1 MLSILFRMDSFVCGV
16 FDSDKRL
23 LGIDVFDDIKVG
35 EQATGALNEKYG
47 DIEHVRAIYM
57 TSPFVHS
64 SDQHDKVLDF
74 LEDFNFADRITDVW
88 HESLAYTHYGLPRW
102 YESNVAVEKRHLS
115 TCMLACKS
123 LEDEVLHLFFASDEL
138 VLFYKKNGRIVF
150 YNSFSCKAKEDYL
163 YWTTAVIQYL
173 KKDPHA
179 ISVQLSGDI
188 GMQSPIVTLL
198 KEYILSVEKLPIELS
213 IADARYERMAY
224 MFLPHYINSTC
235 E

>member
-23 LGIDVFDDIKVG
+23 LAIDVFDEIEVG
-35 EQATGALNEKYG
+35 ELAIDALYGKYG
-47 DIEHVRAIYM
+47 EIDNVRAIYM
-57 TSPFVHS
+57 TSPFIHS

-74 LEDFNFADRITDVW
+74 LEDFNFADRSIDAW

-102 YESNVAVEKRHLS
+102 YESNVEVEKSHLS
-115 TCMLACKS
+115 TSMLACKS
-123 LEDEVLHLFFASDEL
+123 LGDEVLHLFFASDEL
-138 VLFYKKNGRIVF
+138 VLFYKKNDKIVF
-150 YNSFSCKAKEDYL
+150 YNSFICKAKEDYL

-173 KKDPHA
+173 KKDPHSL
-179 ISVQLSGDI
+179 SVQLSGDI

-198 KEYILSVEKLPIELS
+198 KEYILSVEEVPLDMNIS
-213 IADARYERMAY
+213 DARYERLAY
-224 MFLPHYINSTC
+224 MFLPHYINATC